1 MLGAKVRFKRVGTLC
16 LALHIL
22 AGPVEAADPSP
33 ARVEN
38 LRRTLATDRS
48 YKIRLLAARKLTGL
62 AQGPLHRDARVV
74 KSLTLALEDRRAIVR
89 AMAARGLGA
98 HQATSADEVLK
109 QVARHDPDRAVR
121 AQARRA
127 RKRIIAARRRAR
139 PSPTFALGTV
149 SMSDARPAPLS
160 GQAALKSR
168 LQDAV
173 RRHLIKQQK
182 PSRTEASVAMRLD
195 LRIDRVASD
204 NAEVVY
210 EVQVLVSEL
219 PQLHLRHSSM
229 AVARAQPKRR
239 GSFELEAE
247 VALQAT
253 QRALED
259 ALATAQTPR
268 AR

>member
-1 MLGAKVRFKRVGTLC
+1 MVRFNRIAALC
-16 LALHIL
+16 LALQVL
-22 AGPVEAADPSP
+22 AGPTEAADPSP

-38 LRRTLATDRS
+38 LCRTLATDRS

-62 AQGPLHRDARVV
+62 ARGPMHRDRHII

-98 HQATSADEVLK
+98 HEATSADEVLK

-127 RKRIIAARRRAR
+127 RKRIIAAKRHAKPR
-139 PSPTFALGTV
+139 PTFALGTV
-149 SMSDARPAPLS
+149 SMSDARPTPFS

-168 LQDAV
+168 LKAAV
-173 RRHLIKQQK
+173 RQHLIKQHG
-182 PSRTEASVAMRLD
+182 PSHSEASVALRLD
-195 LRIDRVASD
+195 LRIDRVAAD

-229 AVARAQPKRR
+229 AVARAHAKRR
-239 GSFELEAE
+239 GNGELEAE

-259 ALATAQTPR
+259 ALATAQAPR